1 MQAFAEQLYKERLS
15 GHVGTRVYYG
25 RTVEVYMVE
34 LYEQVGCP
42 NGASEIAT
50 QCSGA
55 LITAADVG
63 IDATGACT
71 VGATTVLL

>member
-1 MQAFAEQLYKERLS
+1 MFGLN
-15 GHVGTRVYYG
+15 
-25 RTVEVYMVE
+25 
-34 LYEQVGCP
+34 EQVGCP
-42 NGASEIAT
+42 NGASEAAT

-63 IDATGACT
+63 IDATDACT